1 MQRWAVDG
9 CPSCHALRAADLSYD
24 EEEEDEDDLDE
35 DEENWRLGLDEGA
48 VVGGVA
54 GGAAGG
60 DTASGFDPGYDPGG
74 HGPPSHFPAGRSFS
88 LRIIHIK

>member
-9 CPSCHALRAADLSYD
+9 CPSCQALRAAD

-60 DTASGFDPGYDPGG
+60 DTASGFDPGYDPGSR
-74 HGPPSHFPAGRSFS
+74 GPLSHFPAGRSFS